1 MKFRVKNNDLTE
13 TQQWLDTQK
22 EWSRFVLE
30 IKKAWT
36 YSQQQQGYYRG
47 VCVRMIADHCWY
59 TWTQWFYLWDMEVV
73 MNGDDYIH
81 WIIKWL
87 CKRSTST
94 DCNKEEYAELI
105 STAHIVG
112 NVLGIYIPPAES

>member
-47 VCVRMIADHCWY
+47 VCIRMIADHTGY
-59 TWTQWFYLWDMEVV
+59 SGVQWFYLWDMEII
-73 MNGDDYIH
+73 MDWEDYIH
-81 WIIKWL
+81 GIIKAL
-87 CKRSTST
+87 NKRQTST
-94 DCNKEEYAELI
+94 DCNKDEYSSLI
-105 STAHIVG
+105 NTAIMIAST
-112 NVLGIYIPPAES
+112 LGIYIPPAEN